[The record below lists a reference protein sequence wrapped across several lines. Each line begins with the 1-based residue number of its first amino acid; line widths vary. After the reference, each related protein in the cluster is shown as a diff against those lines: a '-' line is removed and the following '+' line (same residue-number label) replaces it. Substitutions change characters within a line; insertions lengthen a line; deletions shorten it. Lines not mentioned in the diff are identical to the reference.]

1 MCVGMRK
8 WTVCQQHN
16 HHTHSAVL
24 YICVWGGGNVGL
36 YKFMIC
42 FCTNLWRQYTFA
54 DCNHDPN
61 EATYNI

>member
-1 MCVGMRK
+1 M
-8 WTVCQQHN
+8 CQQHN